1 MEYLLL
7 IIGIVL
13 LVVGGDFLVKS
24 AIGIASRFNVS
35 PLLIGVTI
43 VSFGTSAP
51 ELFVCLQAT
60 LDGSPAI
67 AIGNVVGS
75 NIANIGLVLGL
86 TVCMRPVV
94 VNRKKYMTSWLV
106 MLISSLMFFGF
117 SMDGEIGFFEGLFLG
132 AGLLAFISI
141 SISYMKN
148 DVESNDLNTAI
159 KTPWIITYLVLG
171 ALGLQFGSELLISN
185 AVIIASNLG
194 VSEFIIGVSVVALG
208 TSLPE
213 LATSIIAIYR
223 GQNSISLGNL
233 IGSNVFNVFAV
244 LGMTSLVKPIPVS
257 YFLTYIDL
265 PVMIGFVI
273 LVGLFMFLGKKM
285 GIVEG
290 LTLIVAYFT
299 YMAFSFGFL

>member
-13 LVVGGDFLVKS
+13 LVLGGDFLVKS
-24 AIGIASRFNVS
+24 AIGIASRFNVF

-51 ELFVCLQAT
+51 ELFVSLQAT
-60 LDGSPAI
+60 LDGSSAI

-86 TVCMRPVV
+86 TVCIRPVV

-117 SMDGEIGFFEGLFLG
+117 SMDGEIGFFEGLFFI

-148 DVESNDLNTAI
+148 DEESNDLNTAI
-159 KTPWIITYLVLG
+159 KTPWIIVYLVLG

-185 AVIIASNLG
+185 AVVIASKLG
-194 VSEFIIGVSVVALG
+194 VSQFIIGVSVVALG

-213 LATSIIAIYR
+213 LATSIIASYR

-233 IGSNVFNVFAV
+233 LGSNVFNVFAV
-244 LGMTSLVKPIPVS
+244 LGITSLVKPIPVS

-290 LTLIVAYFT
+290 LALVVAYFT
-299 YMAFSFGFL
+299 YMAYSFGFL

>member
-1 MEYLLL
+1 MEYVLL
-7 IIGIVL
+7 IIGLVL

-24 AIGIASRFNVS
+24 AIAIAGRFNIS

-51 ELFVCLQAT
+51 ELFVSIQAT

-86 TVCMRPVV
+86 TVCIRPLA
-94 VNRKKYMTSWLV
+94 VNREKYMASWLV
-106 MLISSLMFFGF
+106 MLISSIMFFAF
-117 SMDGEIGFFEGLFLG
+117 SADGEIGFLEGLFFV

-141 SISYMKN
+141 SVLYMKN
-148 DVESNDLNTAI
+148 DLESGDLNI
-159 KTPWIITYLVLG
+159 VMNTPWIITYLVLG
-171 ALGLQFGSELLISN
+171 AVGLQFGSELLISN
-185 AVIIASNLG
+185 AVVIASNMG
-194 VSEFIIGVSVVALG
+194 VSQFIIGVSVVALG

-213 LATSIIAIYR
+213 LATSIIATYR
-223 GQNSISLGNL
+223 GQNSISLGTL
-233 IGSNVFNVFAV
+233 LGSNVFNVFAV
-244 LGMTSLVKPIPVS
+244 LGITSLVKPIPVS

-265 PVMIGFVI
+265 PVMIGFII

-285 GIVEG
+285 GIIEG
-290 LTLIVAYFT
+290 LALIVAYFS
-299 YMAFSFGFL
+299 YMAYSFGFL

>member
-1 MEYLLL
+1 MEYLLF
-7 IIGIVL
+7 IIGIFL
-13 LVVGGDFLVKS
+13 LVVGGDFLVKG
-24 AIGIASRFNVS
+24 AIGIAGRFNIS

-51 ELFVCLQAT
+51 ELFVSLQAT

-86 TVCMRPVV
+86 TVCIKPVV
-94 VNRKKYMTSWLV
+94 VNRKRYLTSWLV

-117 SMDGEIGFFEGLFLG
+117 SMDGEIGFFEGLFFV

-141 SISYMKN
+141 SITYIKN
-148 DVESNDLNTAI
+148 DVKASDLNIAMNI
-159 KTPWIITYLVLG
+159 PWIITYLVLG
-171 ALGLQFGSELLISN
+171 SLGLQFGSELLITN
-185 AVIIASNLG
+185 AVVIATYFG
-194 VSEFIIGVSVVALG
+194 VSQFIIGISVVALG

-213 LATSIIAIYR
+213 LVTSVIASYK

-233 IGSNVFNVFAV
+233 LGSNVFNVFAV
-244 LGMTSLVKPIPVS
+244 LGITSLVKPIPIS

-265 PVMIGFVI
+265 PVMLGFI
-273 LVGLFMFLGKKM
+273 ALVGLFMFLGKKM

-290 LTLIVAYFT
+290 LALIAAYIT
-299 YMAFSFGFL
+299 YLAYSFNIL

>member
-1 MEYLLL
+1 MEYLLF
-7 IIGIVL
+7 IIGIFL
-13 LVVGGDFLVKS
+13 LVVGGDFLVKG
-24 AIGIASRFNVS
+24 AIGIAGRFNIS

-51 ELFVCLQAT
+51 ELFVSLQAT

-86 TVCMRPVV
+86 TVCIKPVV
-94 VNRKKYMTSWLV
+94 VNRKRYLTSWLV

-117 SMDGEIGFFEGLFLG
+117 SMDGEIGFFEGLFFV

-141 SISYMKN
+141 SITYIKN
-148 DVESNDLNTAI
+148 DVEASDLNIAMNI
-159 KTPWIITYLVLG
+159 PWIITYLVLG
-171 ALGLQFGSELLISN
+171 SLGLQFGSELLITN
-185 AVIIASNLG
+185 AVVIATYFG
-194 VSEFIIGVSVVALG
+194 VSQFIIGISVVALG

-213 LATSIIAIYR
+213 LVTSVIASYK

-233 IGSNVFNVFAV
+233 LGSNVFNVFAV
-244 LGMTSLVKPIPVS
+244 LGITSLVKPIPIS

-265 PVMIGFVI
+265 PVMLGFI
-273 LVGLFMFLGKKM
+273 ALVGLFMFLGKKM

-290 LTLIVAYFT
+290 LALIAAYIT
-299 YMAFSFGFL
+299 YLAYSFNIL

>member
-13 LVVGGDFLVKS
+13 LVVGGDFLVKG
-24 AIGIASRFNVS
+24 AIGIANKFNVS

-51 ELFVCLQAT
+51 ELFVSLQAT
-60 LDGSPAI
+60 LDGSPGI

-86 TVCMRPVV
+86 TICIKPIII
-94 VNRKKYMTSWLV
+94 NRKKYLTSWLI

-117 SMDGEIGFFEGLFLG
+117 TLDGEIGFFEGLFFV

-141 SISYMKN
+141 SISFMKN
-148 DVESNDLNTAI
+148 DVESSELRKLM
-159 KTPWIITYLVLG
+159 KTHWIFAFIVFG
-171 ALGLQFGSELLISN
+171 ALGLQFGSDLLITN
-185 AVIIASNLG
+185 AVKIAYNMG
-194 VSEFIIGVSVVALG
+194 ISEFIIGVSVVALG

-213 LATSIIAIYR
+213 LATSIIASYK
-223 GQNSISLGNL
+223 GQNSISIGNL
-233 IGSNVFNVFAV
+233 LGSNVFNIFAV
-244 LGMTSLVKPIPVS
+244 LGITSLVKPIPVS

-273 LVGLFMFLGKKM
+273 LIGLFMFIGKRLGK
-285 GIVEG
+285 VEG
-290 LTLIVAYFT
+290 LALIIAYVT
-299 YMAFSFGFL
+299 YMGYSFL

>member
-1 MEYLLL
+1 MEYLLF
-7 IIGIVL
+7 IIGIFL
-13 LVVGGDFLVKS
+13 LVVGGDFLVKG
-24 AIGIASRFNVS
+24 AIGIAGRFNIS

-51 ELFVCLQAT
+51 ELFVSLQAT

-86 TVCMRPVV
+86 TVCIKPVV
-94 VNRKKYMTSWLV
+94 VNRKRYLTSWLV

-117 SMDGEIGFFEGLFLG
+117 SMDGEIGFFEGLFFV

-141 SISYMKN
+141 SITYIKN
-148 DVESNDLNTAI
+148 DVEASDLNIAMNI
-159 KTPWIITYLVLG
+159 PWIITYLVLG
-171 ALGLQFGSELLISN
+171 SLGLQFGSELLITN
-185 AVIIASNLG
+185 AVVIATYFG
-194 VSEFIIGVSVVALG
+194 VSQFIIGISVVALG

-213 LATSIIAIYR
+213 LVTSVIASYK

-233 IGSNVFNVFAV
+233 LGSNVFNVFAV
-244 LGMTSLVKPIPVS
+244 LGITSLVKPIPIS

-265 PVMIGFVI
+265 PVMLGFI
-273 LVGLFMFLGKKM
+273 ALVGLFMFLGKKM

-290 LTLIVAYFT
+290 LALIVAYIT
-299 YMAFSFGFL
+299 YLAYSFNIL

>member
-24 AIGIASRFNVS
+24 AIGIATRFNIS

-51 ELFVCLQAT
+51 ELFVSLQAT

-86 TVCMRPVV
+86 TVCIQPVV
-94 VNRKKYMTSWLV
+94 VNRKKYLTSWLV

-117 SMDGEIGFFEGLFLG
+117 STDGEIGFFEGLFLV

-148 DVESNDLNTAI
+148 DVESDDLNVSMN
-159 KTPWIITYLVLG
+159 TPWIITYLVLG
-171 ALGLQFGSELLISN
+171 ALGLQFGSDLLISN
-185 AVIIASNLG
+185 AVVIATNFGISQ
-194 VSEFIIGVSVVALG
+194 FIIGVSVVALG

-213 LATSIIAIYR
+213 LATSLIASYK

-244 LGMTSLVKPIPVS
+244 LGITSLVKPIPVS

-265 PVMIGFVI
+265 PVMVGFVI

-290 LTLIVAYFT
+290 LALIVAYFT
-299 YMAFSFGFL
+299 YMAYSFGFL